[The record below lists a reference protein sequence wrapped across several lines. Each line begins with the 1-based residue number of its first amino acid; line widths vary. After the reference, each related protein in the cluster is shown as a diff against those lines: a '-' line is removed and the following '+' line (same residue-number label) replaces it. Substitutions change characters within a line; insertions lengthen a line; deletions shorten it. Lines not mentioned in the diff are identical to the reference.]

1 MKNLIFYAVT
11 VNSKYTIIKS
21 TAVVLVSLLLTLNMY
36 LLDGL
41 TITLNPAF
49 VISVLKSV
57 VFCINF
63 VVKFVPAN
71 NI

>member
-1 MKNLIFYAVT
+1 MKNLIFYVVT

-49 VISVLKSV
+49 AISVLKSV

>member
-1 MKNLIFYAVT
+1 MKNLIFYVVT

-57 VFCINF
+57 VLCINF